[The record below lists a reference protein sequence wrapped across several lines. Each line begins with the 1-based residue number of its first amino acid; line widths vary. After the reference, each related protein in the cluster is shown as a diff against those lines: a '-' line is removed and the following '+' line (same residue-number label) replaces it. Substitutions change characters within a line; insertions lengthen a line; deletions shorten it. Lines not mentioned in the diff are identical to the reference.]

1 MIFENLLNS
10 SEMGRIHLYNVYAI
24 NNVANFRKT
33 LVNTQQLVCDRN
45 TPHSPSNPLSSL
57 QQGRNSHSP

>member
-24 NNVANFRKT
+24 TNVANYQKT
-33 LVNTQQLVCDRN
+33 LVNT
-45 TPHSPSNPLSSL
+45 
-57 QQGRNSHSP
+57 